1 MPFINKSE
9 ATKWLRYR
17 KENGKC
23 TNATNLK
30 SHGPVNP
37 ILHWQNVDYRCNCL
51 GCTRTSHR
59 GDMLV
64 ILFRLAMLCLTASE
78 KTKNFTGS
86 PFRFLF
92 HDSGCQQS
100 FLQAPKAH
108 VSVRTL
114 LMKHVWFTQKLLCG
128 WLECPNFPGLF
139 TSEATRHYTWNI
151 TPKWWIR
158 QGTSLYPVYGGYTC
172 TFYIL
177 RTDITQTKT
186 TKWRQCMHAFIL
198 KCPYDQILDIH
209 FFTFLYTIGLA

>member
-1 MPFINKSE
+1 MVKIPK
-9 ATKWLRYR
+9 R
-17 KENGKC
+17 KRQMYKC
-23 TNATNLK
+23 HNLK
-30 SHGPVNP
+30 SYGPVNP

-139 TSEATRHYTWNI
+139 TSEATQHYTWNI